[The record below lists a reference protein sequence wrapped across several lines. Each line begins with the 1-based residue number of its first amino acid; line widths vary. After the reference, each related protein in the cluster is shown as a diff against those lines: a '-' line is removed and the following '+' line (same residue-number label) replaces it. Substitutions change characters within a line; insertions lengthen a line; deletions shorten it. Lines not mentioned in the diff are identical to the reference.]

1 VCLSVFPRFHDPATR
16 PPPAPPRTPPQI
28 YPLPNVVMLFQMAV
42 TAVLLESLLRA
53 RVLAFQPFHWAR

>member
-1 VCLSVFPRFHDPATR
+1 
-16 PPPAPPRTPPQI
+16 
-28 YPLPNVVMLFQMAV
+28 MLFQMAV